1 VRLRRAL
8 LLFAIVLGLTA
19 VAATLSQS
27 SDPSNDSP
35 LPAGT
40 LTAPEP
46 VVSGAP
52 AQVRFEVSK
61 RRKGTVIAGQA
72 AEVYVE
78 VDRPGQVVIPD
89 LGLSAAAEPL
99 TPARFDVLVT
109 RPGRYE
115 VYFVP
120 VDETP
125 DLKAGSLVVREGTRR
140 SEHGRQ
146 PRVARQ
152 RPRRDRLDYK
162 GFVWSEIEVTGQ
174 AAHGSGPRWAGMQS

>member
-1 VRLRRAL
+1 VRLRSVL
-8 LLFAIVLGLTA
+8 LLFAIVLGLAA
-19 VAATLSQS
+19 VAAALSQS
-27 SDPSNDSP
+27 SGPSNDSRQ
-35 LPAGT
+35 PAGT

-46 VVSGAP
+46 TVSGAP
-52 AQVRFEVSK
+52 AEVRFGVSK
-61 RRKGTVIAGQA
+61 RRKRTVIAGQA

-115 VYFVP
+115 VRFVP

-125 DLKAGSLVVREGTRR
+125 DLKAGILVVKEG
-140 SEHGRQ
+140 H
-146 PRVARQ
+146 P
-152 RPRRDRLDYK
+152 
-162 GFVWSEIEVTGQ
+162 EV
-174 AAHGSGPRWAGMQS
+174 